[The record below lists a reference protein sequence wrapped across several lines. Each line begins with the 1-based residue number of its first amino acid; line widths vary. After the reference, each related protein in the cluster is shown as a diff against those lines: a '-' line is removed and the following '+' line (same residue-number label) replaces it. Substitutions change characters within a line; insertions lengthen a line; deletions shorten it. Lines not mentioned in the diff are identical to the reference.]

1 MASNI
6 GPSISLLAL
15 CDELLLLICSSLDIP
30 ELLSAS
36 RVCYRFR
43 SIALDPI
50 LHAHRLQYAS
60 VLLAYSL
67 PQRPP
72 LSSLLPPISSIY
84 LSSVHFRARTL
95 SRSFISIKLNRSLSQ
110 RPSAS
115 SLITSNILPEECCR
129 QDSRTGQIIWGG
141 GVAPGIIGVK
151 RKIEKEQ
158 LKDGLR
164 VWIARRADAVEKRLH
179 SGQEREKP
187 SVRSLVQR
195 FARRAGGKEREGRWG
210 KGVLERR
217 KKANEPTRAHVL
229 GLKRFWEGVGR
240 SGSVLT

>member
-1 MASNI
+1 MASNAPI
-6 GPSISLLAL
+6 LSLLAL
-15 CDELLLLICSSLDIP
+15 CDELLLLIFSSLDIP

-36 RVCYRFR
+36 RVCYRLR

-60 VLLAYSL
+60 ILLAYSL

-72 LSSLLPPISSIY
+72 LSSLLPPISTIY
-84 LSSVHFRARTL
+84 LSSTRFRARTL
-95 SRSFISIKLNRSLSQ
+95 SRCFISIKLNRSLSR

-115 SLITSNILPEECCR
+115 SLISSNILPEECCR
-129 QDSRTGQIIWGG
+129 QDSRTGQIVWGG
-141 GVAPGIIGVK
+141 GVAPGIIGMK
-151 RKIEKEQ
+151 RKIEKER

-164 VWIARRADAVEKRLH
+164 AWIARRADAVEKRLH

-187 SVRSLVQR
+187 SVRNLVQR

-210 KGVLERR
+210 RGVLEKR
-217 KKANEPTRAHVL
+217 KRSSDPTRTHVL

-240 SGSVLT
+240 SGSVMT